1 MSLKGQYTTADY
13 LEWDVAMNLIRQLY
27 RDGDYRMSVFWG
39 CSCFLG
45 LRYSDLSVL
54 TWGQLLSSDTLS
66 IIEKKTGK
74 RRTIRINKGL
84 QAHIKLC
91 HDELGII
98 DDSQPYLLNRFGG
111 IQSIQMVNR
120 LLKDIK
126 VKYHIKMGNISTHSG
141 RKTFGRHIVE
151 MAGPNAEMALIK
163 LAELFNHVGSG
174 TSVTRRYLG
183 LRQEELGEVYDSLQF

>member
-27 RDGDYRMSVFWG
+27 RDGDYRMSVFFG
-39 CSCFLG
+39 CGCFFG

-54 TWGQLLSSDTLS
+54 SWEQLLNSDTLT
-66 IIEKKTGK
+66 INEKKTGK
-74 RRTIRINKGL
+74 RRVIRINKGL
-84 QAHIKLC
+84 QTHIRAC
-91 HDELGII
+91 HDKLGIK

-120 LLKDIK
+120 RLKAIKEKYHLK
-126 VKYHIKMGNISTHSG
+126 VKNISTHLC
-141 RKTFGRHIVE
+141 RKTFGRHVVS